1 MAQIQH
7 PLQISQ
13 QPNHGIR
20 IITIKMDALVG
31 IVSIV
36 TLLAAFSIF
45 RGDYSNSSI
54 ILVPDLQI
62 CKIELVVF
70 QMGKG

>member
-1 MAQIQH
+1 
-7 PLQISQ
+7 
-13 QPNHGIR
+13 
-20 IITIKMDALVG
+20 MDALVG

-36 TLLAAFSIF
+36 ILWVAFSIF

-54 ILVPDLQI
+54 IQVQDLQI

-70 QMGKG
+70 QMVKG